1 MWLND
6 LFWGIRA
13 HSVTQKVLI
22 VGTGPY
28 KDLFGVSQ
36 IIYFTKSWVPIGSL
50 FQSLGVPISL
60 GDSEIVDTQ
69 SIFHIV
75 DNVDNFDFVD
85 NLTLMSSLTLLKLYC

>member
-50 FQSLGVPISL
+50 FQSLGVL
-60 GDSEIVDTQ
+60 NNFGDSVKVASSDNGEK
-69 SIFHIV
+69 FHI
-75 DNVDNFDFVD
+75 
-85 NLTLMSSLTLLKLYC
+85 LWCC